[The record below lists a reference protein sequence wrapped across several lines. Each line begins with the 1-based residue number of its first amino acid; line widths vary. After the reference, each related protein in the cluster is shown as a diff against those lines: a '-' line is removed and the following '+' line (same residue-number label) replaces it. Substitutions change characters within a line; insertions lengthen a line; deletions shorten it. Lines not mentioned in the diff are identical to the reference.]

1 MTLNAPIT
9 LDQYFH
15 QIIKQPLVKEQT
27 MFERTKMFFTQ
38 QIEKIN
44 SLLTKPT
51 AFEDNAVLTDCEDG
65 YWAFEMYTPEWVN
78 EQGETVDPIH
88 TSFTVPHE
96 GTWMEVLDRIL
107 DAMEAHYGYNIKE
120 QVYYSV
126 NLPLNQHCPYTD
138 EPLAGYGRC
147 LNDERLQQILLAFPE
162 LYESRPWS
170 NNPTAEVMFK

>member
-1 MTLNAPIT
+1 
-9 LDQYFH
+9 
-15 QIIKQPLVKEQT
+15 
-27 MFERTKMFFTQ
+27 MFDKTKMFFTQ
-38 QIEKIN
+38 AVEKIN

-78 EQGETVDPIH
+78 EFGETVKPVH

-126 NLPLNQHCPYTD
+126 TFPLNYIDDEGTPYS
-138 EPLAGYGRC
+138 GYGRC
-147 LNDERLQQILLAFPE
+147 LNDEVLQQLLLAFPQA
-162 LYESRPWS
+162 YYW
-170 NNPTAEVMFK
+170 TDAGDIYK